1 MKYLISPI
9 QLGQLLQEDDKD
21 KRREIID
28 SILNLYYIIDTS
40 DNLNLND
47 HIEINTPRRIK
58 KRKKKRGKQ

>member
-58 KRKKKRGKQ
+58 KRKKKKR